1 MSAKL
6 NTWSK
11 VYAAARKSTVQH
23 DYFAPRD
30 MFNGREHDTPVQVGE
45 YAYFVDSIAYDDG
58 SNRQYR
64 VKRISAAGR
73 VESSPFQDKGK
84 MQVFS
89 TLEEAIEHRNA
100 VTFHESRKIREKATN
115 YQLDEL

>member
-1 MSAKL
+1 MSVKL

-11 VYAAARKSTVQH
+11 VYAAARESTVQH

-30 MFNGREHDTPVQVGE
+30 MFNGREHGIPVQVGE
-45 YAYFVDSIAYDDG
+45 YAYFVDSIAYDDD

-64 VKRISAAGR
+64 VKRIDAAGR
-73 VESSPFQDKGK
+73 VESSPFHDKGK
-84 MQVFS
+84 MQDFL

-100 VTFHESRKIREKATN
+100 VTFHESRKLREEHVN